1 MSRAYVIKA
10 SESASRVVRVEDGVC
25 AGLELIDVLPRE
37 QMGGLLAEELKGR
50 GFAIEG
56 KKAERVEKDGTRI
69 TIDLEEGTVTVKL
82 SEQETVE
89 AKVERSRVVGEEQR
103 ANAQQNLDAE
113 VRKALE
119 REVERRREGL
129 REEVT
134 KRLEKKLKDLQK
146 ELDEVT
152 NKTTAEALKVRARQ
166 IGEIE
171 EVHEEKDGSITIKVR
186 T

>member
-10 SESASRVVRVEDGVC
+10 SESTSRVVRVEDGVC

-37 QMGGLLAEELKGR
+37 QMGGILGDALKER
-50 GFAIEG
+50 GFRVDG
-56 KKAERVEKDGTRI
+56 KKAERVEADGTRI
-69 TIDLEEGTVTVKL
+69 SIDLEEGTVTVKL
-82 SEQETVE
+82 ADEEKVE
-89 AKVERSRVVGEEQR
+89 ANVERSRVVAEERR
-103 ANAQQNLDAE
+103 ATAQQELDAE
-113 VRKALE
+113 VRRAVEK
-119 REVERRREGL
+119 EVERRRESL

-152 NKTTAEALKVRARQ
+152 NRVTAEALKVRARQ

-171 EVHEEKDGSITIKVR
+171 EISEEKDGSITIKVR